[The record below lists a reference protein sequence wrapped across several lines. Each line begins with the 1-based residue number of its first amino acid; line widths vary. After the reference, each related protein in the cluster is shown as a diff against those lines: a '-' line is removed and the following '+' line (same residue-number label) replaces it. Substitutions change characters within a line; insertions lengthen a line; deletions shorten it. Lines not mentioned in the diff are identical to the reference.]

1 MFMFLRIERPTT
13 ATLRPF
19 ATATSAAC
27 CMRWMF
33 EAKDAT
39 RIAARAQRDE
49 LPERLADE
57 PLRAGHPG
65 PLGVRRVAEHQ
76 VDAAVAELGE
86 PADVG
91 LEPVDRRVVELP
103 VAGVERRGRPPSR
116 RTTATAVGDRVRH
129 AHELEPER
137 AELDRRRRPGRPP
150 AARSPAPR
158 PCSSSFDLIEAER
171 QPRRPRPRRP
181 RPRAARTAARRR
193 GPRARG

>member
-1 MFMFLRIERPTT
+1 MLMFFRIERPTT
-13 ATLRPF
+13 ATLRPCS
-19 ATATSAAC
+19 TATSIAC

-33 EAKDAT
+33 DANEAT
-39 RIAARAQRDE
+39 RMRPRAQRDD

-57 PLRAGHPG
+57 PLRARHAGA
-65 PLGVRRVAEHQ
+65 LGVRRVAEHQ

-103 VAGVERRGRPPSR
+103 VAGVEDAPGGASR

-129 AHELEPER
+129 AHELER
-137 AELDRRRRPGRPP
+137 GTGR
-150 AARSPAPR
+150 ARSASPSGSASR
-158 PCSSSFDLIEAER
+158 SSVDGAEPVLVELRLDQAER
-171 QPRRPRPRRP
+171 QPGRRSPRRP